1 MAGTE
6 ASGITMKDASE
17 KKLGTVTAISLP
29 TEFQFQVNPEVPK
42 PLVQDFVVVPNPMD
56 DQVPMLAKIIAISRF
71 NPLLPEEASM
81 ELARLSIDTSLTPL
95 PIGKMEM
102 IAAACQVLGSLD
114 ESGRLRNPSFPV
126 KPGSQIATPSA
137 KYIQKAL
144 GTIDSDAS
152 ISIGAVRS
160 RPNIPVV
167 IDANE
172 ALNKHVAVLA
182 MTGSGKTYTASVLLE
197 ELMSKGYPLL
207 IIDPHGD
214 YVNLGSRIESPRN
227 FTYDFGRQKKGDY
240 KLTVLDKSISIT
252 SLRKDDFL
260 DFVQSLAEEE
270 ITPPQNN
277 LWAQAYDYAV
287 KSKSSGFK
295 ALYEYL
301 SSAGDDDEP
310 KKGGFGGASRKSTI
324 GAVFR
329 QLGHVKRLLSEVEA
343 TLSIRDI
350 ERALG
355 PGKGVVLDMSLFPYQ
370 VQRANVHIILQAL
383 FEKRKRFVIQGK
395 TEDSVPPMFVV
406 VEEAHNFAPFEVE
419 GETFPSR
426 MILRRI
432 ATEGRKFGFGLCV
445 ISQRPS
451 RVDST
456 VLSQCNSQVILK
468 IVNPND
474 QNYIRQTVESL
485 AQSDLMTLPDLSQG
499 EALISGAMIKVPTV
513 VKIKSRSS
521 KEGIPAKNRLEEIA
535 EY

>member
-1 MAGTE
+1 
-6 ASGITMKDASE
+6 MKDASE
-17 KKLGTVTAISLP
+17 KKLGTVTAVSLP
-29 TEFQFQVNPEVPK
+29 TEFQFQVNPEMQK

-56 DQVPMLAKIIAISRF
+56 DQLPMLAKIVAISRF

-95 PIGKMEM
+95 PIGRMEM
-102 IAAACQVLGSLD
+102 IAAGCQVLGSLD

-126 KPGSQIATPSA
+126 KPGSQVMTPSA
-137 KYIQKAL
+137 KYVKSAL
-144 GTIDSDAS
+144 GTVDEDAA
-152 ISIGAVRS
+152 ISMGTVRS
-160 RPNIPVV
+160 RPDIPVV

-214 YVNLGSRIESPRN
+214 YVNLGNKIRGGKPFDYSLGSRKN
-227 FTYDFGRQKKGDY
+227 GDY
-240 KLTVLDKSISIT
+240 HLTVLDKSVSIL
-252 SLRKDDFL
+252 SLDKDDFL
-260 DFVQSLAEEE
+260 DFVRGLAEEE
-270 ITPPQNN
+270 VKPAQDN
-277 LWAQAYDYAV
+277 LWGRAYDYATR
-287 KSKSSGFK
+287 SKFPGFK
-295 ALYEYL
+295 LLYEYL
-301 SSAGDDDEP
+301 NRAGDKDE
-310 KKGGFGGASRKSTI
+310 KKRREPGESSGKTTV
-324 GAVFR
+324 GAVYR
-329 QLGHVKRLLSEVEA
+329 QLNHITRLLSSVEA
-343 TLSIRDI
+343 TLTMRDI
-350 ERALG
+350 EKALG
-355 PGKGVVLDMSLFPYQ
+355 PGRGVVLDMSLFPYQ

-395 TEDSVPPMFVV
+395 SEDSVPPIFVV
-406 VEEAHNFAPFEVE
+406 VEEAHNIAPFEVE
-419 GETFPSR
+419 GESFPSR
-426 MILRRI
+426 TILRRI

-485 AQSDLMTLPDLSQG
+485 AQTDLMTLPDLSQG
-499 EALISGAMIKVPTV
+499 EALISGAMIRVPTV
-513 VKIKSRSS
+513 VKIKSRAS